1 MNTILNHM
9 SSAPWRYTIG
19 TTGRNIRVEGR
30 TFQVYAWD
38 LKQAIRET
46 RKVVSM
52 AWSLRLV
59 KKERD

>member
-1 MNTILNHM
+1 MITILN
-9 SSAPWRYTIG
+9 SRSAAPWRYTIG

-30 TFQVYAWD
+30 TFQVYARD

-46 RKVVSM
+46 RKIVSTT
-52 AWSLRLV
+52 WSLRLV